1 MSQGWMTIDPDRTVT
16 KRLDGESGLHGG
28 RLLKE
33 IRIHGRGGQGAV
45 LAAEL
50 LVVAAFADNKYG
62 QAFPA
67 FGGERRGAPVQAFI
81 RLDTQPI
88 RLRHRVNAPDWL
100 LILDASLLEMADVLQ
115 GLRPDGLVLI
125 NSEKPPSALP
135 WSTEAQVYALPA
147 TRIASEILGQPHVNP
162 AMLGAFSAATGAVS
176 LASVQEAFLR
186 RFPGELGEKN
196 SRAAQAAYE
205 WFGQNAAAPVKV
217 AKSKPPLGLP
227 AWGDSPGLGAPGRP
241 LHYAAVTGPRTAL
254 AYPTGTWRY
263 SRPVFDLEKCTGCG
277 FCEMYCPD
285 TCVLVEGKKY
295 YPDYAYCKGCGI
307 CARECPADAIQMI
320 AEEG

>member
-1 MSQGWMTIDPDRTVT
+1 
-16 KRLDGESGLHGG
+16 
-28 RLLKE
+28 LKE

-50 LVVAAFADNKYG
+50 LVVAAFADGKYG

-81 RLDTQPI
+81 RLDSHPI
-88 RLRHRVNAPDWL
+88 RLRHRVYAPDWL

-125 NSEKPPSALP
+125 NSEKPPSALA
-135 WSTEAQVYALPA
+135 WSSEAQVHSIPA

-176 LASVQEAFLR
+176 LEAVQEAFRR
-186 RFPGELGEKN
+186 RFPGDLGEKN
-196 SRAAQAAYE
+196 SRAAQVAYD
-205 WFGQNAAAPVKV
+205 WYRQTASPPVTV
-217 AKSKPPLGLP
+217 TQSRQTLGAP
-227 AWGDSPGLGAPGRP
+227 AWMDSPELGAPGRP
-241 LHYAAVTGPRTAL
+241 LHFAAVTGPRTAL

-263 SRPVFDLEKCTGCG
+263 SRPVFDREKCNGCG

-285 TCVLVEGKKY
+285 TCVLVEDKKY

-307 CARECPADAIQMI
+307 CARECPADAIQMV

>member
-1 MSQGWMTIDPDRTVT
+1 
-16 KRLDGESGLHGG
+16 
-28 RLLKE
+28 LKE

-50 LVVAAFADNKYG
+50 LVVAAFSDGRYG

-81 RLDTQPI
+81 RLGSHPI
-88 RLRHRVNAPDWL
+88 RIRHRVNAPDWL
-100 LILDASLLEMADVLQ
+100 IILDASLLEMADVLQ
-115 GLRPDGLVLI
+115 GLGPDGLVLI
-125 NSEKPPSALP
+125 NSEKAPSALA
-135 WSTEAQVYALPA
+135 WSSDALVYSVPA
-147 TRIASEILGQPHVNP
+147 TRIASEIMGQPHVNP
-162 AMLGAFSAATGAVS
+162 AMLAAFSAATGAVT
-176 LASVQEAFLR
+176 LVSVQEAFCR

-196 SRAAQAAYE
+196 SRAAQAAYD
-205 WFGQNAAAPVKV
+205 WFRQTASAPVRV
-217 AKSKPPLGLP
+217 TKSKQTPGVP

-241 LHYAAVTGPRTAL
+241 LHFASVMAPRTAL

-263 SRPVFDLEKCTGCG
+263 SRPVFDLEKCNGCG

-285 TCVLVEGKKY
+285 TCVLVEDKKY
-295 YPDYAYCKGCGI
+295 YPDYTYCKGCGI